1 MHWSIGPLGW
11 LRGILGIFWG
21 ISLGCLGEILGISWG
36 YHWDIFKVINHW
48 FIIGS
53 LVHCSIGSLVN
64 MVNFSSE
71 RTSGVPPIIFLAV

>member
-36 YHWDIFKVINHW
+36 YHWDIFKVIKKAIVPLDHW
-48 FIIGS
+48 FIGPLFNWFIGQY
-53 LVHCSIGSLVN
+53 G
-64 MVNFSSE
+64 
-71 RTSGVPPIIFLAV
+71 